1 VRGVALLLAGAL
13 GAMSGRADAQAPERI
28 RTLTLDA
35 PALAVE
41 DVVPV
46 AFDTRLSI
54 VTPAPIRLAV
64 PGSPDVV
71 AVHVQGTLAVVSLVD
86 SEFVRRA
93 RPMTNLTVLLTD
105 GTAVAVRIAAVAR
118 PAEMPHDMLR
128 FERGPAFG
136 AALADA
142 AGELLTAA
150 LADPGSAPPA
160 LRAAVE
166 AERRAAEVRALDAL
180 LVDAA
185 QNGLSSERVDRRTKR
200 AFIYLSGVER
210 VRLGRWLLLGLTLEN
225 HSQPTFEPARV
236 RVRSRAGTWFP
247 DDALA
252 FRVSEPSVAADGR
265 ARRLIVRLP
274 ADETDP
280 PAAVEVCE
288 AHERRCV
295 TLEVTD

>member
-1 VRGVALLLAGAL
+1 
-13 GAMSGRADAQAPERI
+13 MPPRADAQVPERI
-28 RTLTLDA
+28 RSLTLDA

-41 DVVPV
+41 EVVPI

-71 AVHVQGTLAVVSLVD
+71 AVHVQGALAVVSLVD

-93 RPMTNLTVLLTD
+93 RPVTNLTLLLTD
-105 GTAVAVRIAAVAR
+105 GTAVAVRLAAVAR

-128 FERGPAFG
+128 FERGPGFG
-136 AALADA
+136 AATTKA
-142 AGELLTAA
+142 AVDLLTSA
-150 LADPGSAPPA
+150 LSDPAGAPPE

-185 QNGLSSERVDRRTKR
+185 RAGLSSERVERRTKR
-200 AFIYLSGVER
+200 GFIYLAGVER

-236 RVRSRAGTWFP
+236 RVQARTGEWLP
-247 DDALA
+247 DDLVE
-252 FRVSEPSVAADGR
+252 FRFSAPSVAADGR
-265 ARRLIVRLP
+265 VRRLVVRLP
-274 ADETDP
+274 AEGIAA
-280 PAAVEVCE
+280 PAAIEVCE
-288 AHERRCV
+288 PQERRCV
-295 TLEVTD
+295 TLEVGD